1 MFQITVMRDVVR
13 AIQQRID
20 AVERNVRDDMRREEL
35 ESSRT
40 TLIEIANNITS
51 LRPALSLIFIKN
63 FNSLIG
69 NTR

>member
-1 MFQITVMRDVVR
+1 MRDVVP

-40 TLIEIANNITS
+40 TLI
-51 LRPALSLIFIKN
+51 
-63 FNSLIG
+63 
-69 NTR
+69 